1 MLAGLAFRQLFT
13 KIKKAHIMKTFI
25 KYIAVLSLGT
35 FALQSC
41 STNNVAGIKKDIST
55 TASAYEVTALLPR
68 AENLSQEEFM
78 QIEKKFN
85 TLKGDYASDK
95 SNMESLIKIAEI
107 YIYEARVSGEHPH
120 YYGAALKTLD
130 EVLRNQDKL
139 SKDQEFTALFY
150 KSTVQLSQ
158 HKFAE
163 ALETG
168 NKARAINGLNAGI
181 YGVLVDANVEL
192 GNYDKAIEL
201 CDKMVEIRPDL
212 RSYSRQSYIRE
223 IHGDVHGSKTAMLN
237 AINAGAPYSEYK
249 CWSLC
254 TLGGIYE
261 GEGKLDSA
269 NICYQYATQER
280 ENYPFGIA
288 GMARIM
294 NKKGET
300 QEAIKLYKKAMEVLP
315 EIGFNIELASIYKEQ
330 NANEKVASMTTAIAE
345 MFEEDIA
352 SGHNMALEFATFEAN
367 FNQDYKKALKYAEQ
381 EANVR
386 PKNIDVNKTL
396 ASIHYKLGNKKEAK
410 RYIKIARSTGKQD
423 ADLACIEGLIL
434 GDKSMI
440 KASFIQNP
448 FQDHLLAEEGKSM
461 IQ

>member
-1 MLAGLAFRQLFT
+1 MN
-13 KIKKAHIMKTFI
+13 TFI
-25 KYIAVLSLGT
+25 KYIAILAVGT

-41 STNNVAGIKKDIST
+41 SNNQLTGINKDIKT
-55 TASAYEVTALLPR
+55 TETAFEVADLLPR
-68 AENLSQEEFM
+68 AENLSQEEFL
-78 QIEKKFN
+78 QIQKKYN
-85 TLKGDYASDK
+85 TLKSDYNSDQ

-120 YYGAALKTLD
+120 YYGAALKTLN
-130 EVLRNQDKL
+130 EVLRNKSNL
-139 SKDQEFTALFY
+139 NKDQQFTALFY

-168 NKARAINGLNAGI
+168 NTALKLNDLNAGI

-192 GNYDKAIEL
+192 GNYADAIAL

-223 IHGDVHGSKTAMLN
+223 IHGDVMGSKRAMLN

-261 GEGKLDSA
+261 SEGELDSA

-288 GMARIM
+288 GMARVM
-294 NKKGET
+294 RKKGET
-300 QEAIKLYKKAMEVLP
+300 QEAITLYKKALEVLP
-315 EIGFNIELASIYKEQ
+315 EIGFNIELAGIYKEQ
-330 NANEKVASMTTAIAE
+330 NADEKVAKMAAAIAE

-352 SGHNMALEFATFEAN
+352 SGHNMALEYAAFESN
-367 FNQDYKKALKYAEQ
+367 FNQDYKKALKYAEK
-381 EANVR
+381 EAEVR
-386 PKNIDVNKTL
+386 PKNIDVNKAL
-396 ASIHYKLGNKKEAK
+396 ASIHYKLGNTKDAL
-410 RYIKIARSTGKQD
+410 RFIQIACATGKKD
-423 ADLACIEGLIL
+423 ADLACIEGLIR
-434 GDKSMI
+434 GDQAMV
-440 KASFIQNP
+440 KASFIHNP
-448 FQDHLLAEEGKSM
+448 FQDHLLANEGKSM